1 MKHAN
6 LKKAGLILVS
16 ILGCSIVSAGSCGG
30 DCSSV
35 YRTYYTDA
43 YCNSYYTDAMGNR
56 VVEGRVDNS
65 RFVGL
70 PMHQDCNGRWFYQ
83 DSFGNR
89 IYKSAHC
96 G

>member
-6 LKKAGLILVS
+6 LKKAALVVVS
-16 ILGCSIVSAGSCGG
+16 ILGCSIVSACGG
-30 DCSSV
+30 NSCNV

-43 YCNSYYTDAMGNR
+43 YCNSYYTDTMGNR
-56 VVEGRVDNS
+56 VVDGRVDNT

-89 IYKSAHC
+89 IYKSGRC